1 MNLSKTL
8 AAAAAVLT
16 LGTTAANAA
25 TISFT
30 DQNVTA
36 PSITYTADGVSV
48 TATAATWTEDSYDVH
63 SGTGTGTIDLLGD
76 FHDSAVLDTSSF
88 GMALTNAVFLPGL
101 LNIPLDGH
109 QIDGE
114 GNRDLVLFEFDQ
126 AVRLTGLA
134 FSFVDE
140 ADDFVLFAADSTG
153 AMSVFSLMDVMSG
166 NVALDVVGQS
176 FGIGAFGADDAF
188 KLTAMSFDLA
198 PVPLPAA
205 APLFAGAMVLGGL
218 ARRRAR
224 H

>member
-1 MNLSKTL
+1 MNISKSL

-16 LGTTAANAA
+16 LAATGANAA

-36 PSITYTADGVSV
+36 PSITYTADGVGV
-48 TATAATWTEDSYDVH
+48 TATAATWTEDSYDANAEA
-63 SGTGTGTIDLLGD
+63 GTGTIDLFGD
-76 FHDSAVLDTSSF
+76 FFDTAVLDTSSF
-88 GMALTNAVFLPGL
+88 GMALTNALFFG
-101 LNIPLDGH
+101 IPLDEH
-109 QIDGE
+109 QIDGQ

-126 AVRLTGLA
+126 AVRLTGLT

-153 AMSVFSLMDVMSG
+153 ALSVFSLMDVMSG
-166 NVALDVVGQS
+166 DVALDVVGSS

-188 KLTAMSFDLA
+188 KLTAMSFELA